1 MRAVAGL
8 GWIRTALPWLA
19 GVWLGLLA
27 LLLDGSG
34 AALQPRLDPSSA
46 WVIGSAAL
54 SLVVLLLA
62 SLQQLAALIQAAQRR
77 EAGARLSWRL
87 LRQMLV
93 VALPPL
99 LLLYVAAL
107 KFIHSSIE
115 GWFVPDIAQGFQ
127 NALAVPQRVMELE
140 QQRHAQRLRSLGDEL
155 GALPTGQRDAR
166 LLRALDELDA
176 LELSLFGA
184 DRSVLSSYAADP
196 RFVLPRYPEQVPA
209 SYAAGREYL
218 FQLEPREDGYV
229 LHLVLALDEGRNA
242 PVLQARFALDPV
254 LQTLAARIEDQA
266 RAYQRLSYLRSALR
280 YTLSA
285 VLSFVLLASALGAV
299 FLALAL
305 ARRISRPIQRLAAA
319 TEAVAQ
325 GDLAVQLDDQGDDE
339 LSALARGFNRMTRR
353 LAEAD
358 QRVRAGQA
366 ELETERA
373 YLEAV
378 IERIRS
384 GVITFDGQLRLTT
397 ANGAAHD
404 LLEAELLGLRGLNMA
419 ELGAALPACAP
430 LLQALERG
438 YLGGSAEW
446 REEVALADDRRLFLR
461 AARLPDDA
469 GLVAVFDDAGE
480 VGRLQRETAW
490 GEVARRLAHEIKNP
504 LTPIQLAAERLRHRY
519 LARLGPE
526 DGQVL
531 DRATQTIVSQVDALK
546 TMVNAFS
553 EYAKAPRLRPERQ
566 SLAPLLQE
574 IVELYRGEDR
584 LAFSL
589 ELDPD
594 LPALRLDS
602 GRIRQLLHNLVSNAC
617 EAQPAPARVALRIS
631 AQVVSESSRA
641 YIELSFADNGPG
653 IDSSIIDRL
662 FEPYVS
668 TKPKG
673 SGLGLAIVKR
683 IIDEHGGQIRVENA
697 ADGGAVFRVRLPV

>member
-1 MRAVAGL
+1 MRQAKPRWL
-8 GWIRTALPWLA
+8 LSLLPWLS
-19 GVWLGLLA
+19 GLWLGLLA
-27 LLLDGSG
+27 LFLDGSG
-34 AALQPRLDPSSA
+34 AAVEPRLDPSST
-46 WVIGSAAL
+46 WVIGSAAIA
-54 SLVVLLLA
+54 LVVLLAA
-62 SLQQLAALIQAAQRR
+62 SLQQLAALVQAARR
-77 EAGARLSWRL
+77 KEAGARLSWRL

-140 QQRHAQRLRSLGDEL
+140 QQRHALQLRSLVTEL
-155 GALPTGQRDAR
+155 QALAPAERDAR
-166 LLRALDELDA
+166 LLQALDDLDA
-176 LELSLFGA
+176 LELSLFGT
-184 DRSVLSSYAADP
+184 DRSVLASYAADP

-209 SYAAGREYL
+209 SFAGGRDYL
-218 FQLEPREDGYV
+218 YQLEPRDDGYV
-229 LHLVLALDEGRNA
+229 LHLVLALDSGRNA
-242 PVLQARFALDPV
+242 PVLQARFGLDPV
-254 LQTLAARIEDQA
+254 LQTLASRIEDQA
-266 RAYQRLSYLRSALR
+266 RAYQRLSYLRGALR

-305 ARRISRPIQRLAAA
+305 ARRIARPIQRLAAA

-325 GDLAVQLDDQGDDE
+325 GDLTVKLDEAGDDE
-339 LSALARGFNRMTRR
+339 LTALARGFNRMTRR
-353 LAEAD
+353 LTEAD

-373 YLEAV
+373 YLAAV

-384 GVITFDGQLRLTT
+384 GVITFDGRLRLTT
-397 ANGAAHD
+397 ANSAAHD
-404 LLEAELLGLRGLNMA
+404 LLEAELLSLRGLTTT
-419 ELGAALPACAP
+419 ELAAALPATAP
-430 LLQALERG
+430 LLLALERG
-438 YLGGSAEW
+438 YATGSAEW
-446 REEVALADDRRLFLR
+446 REELALADDRRLFLR
-461 AARLPDDA
+461 VARLPEDG

-519 LARLGPE
+519 LTRLGPE

-531 DRATQTIVSQVDALK
+531 DRATQTIVNQVDALK

-553 EYAKAPRLRPERQ
+553 DYAKAPRLRPERQ
-566 SLAPLLQE
+566 ALAPLVQE

-584 LAFSL
+584 LSFQI
-589 ELDPD
+589 ELDSQ

-602 GRIRQLLHNLVSNAC
+602 GRIRQLLHNLISNAC
-617 EAQPAPARVALRIS
+617 EAQPAPQPVLLSIT
-631 AQVVSESSRA
+631 AQVVSEASRA
-641 YIELSFADNGPG
+641 FVELLVADNGPG
-653 IDSSIIDRL
+653 VDASIIERI

-683 IIDEHGGQIRVENA
+683 IIDEHGGQIRVEQRSG
-697 ADGGAVFRVRLPV
+697 GGAQFRIRLPV